1 MSKAGT
7 WYFTKEELENS
18 PSRRDGC
25 SQRAEK
31 ELRETTCQHLQEV
44 GKKLKLPQLAIATA
58 IVFFH
63 RFFARESYKRYDRI
77 VVATACLFLAGKVE
91 EAPKKLNQVILTS
104 YQILVSDQKNVP
116 PLKDSSQKFKELREK
131 ILAMERV
138 LLQIIAFDMFI
149 EHPYKYIMKY
159 RNQIPGTPE
168 STRQLVQVAWNF
180 VNDSL
185 RTTLA
190 LQHDAKTTA
199 VAALY
204 LAFKFLKMQAPET
217 NKAWWLQLHGTV
229 QQDTLEDISNCILDL
244 YDDDK
249 EKDLHKDHKTRPLE
263 KTESHDCKSMEIC
276 SAQGGDSAQHE
287 TGKGIAPSKP
297 DPVGDSVK
305 SEKDAAQLTT
315 ADDSGIGPERH
326 APQSN
331 RASPY

>member
-18 PSRRDGC
+18 PSRRDGFT
-25 SQRAEK
+25 QKQEK
-31 ELRETTCQHLQEV
+31 EMRETTCHHLQEV

-63 RFFARESYKRYDRI
+63 RFFARQSYKRYDRI

-104 YQILVSDQKNVP
+104 WHVLVADQKNVP
-116 PLKDSSQKFKELREK
+116 PLKEGSQKFKELREK

-159 RNQIPGTPE
+159 RALIPGPPD

-204 LAFKFLKMQAPET
+204 LAFKFLKMQAPEGQ
-217 NKAWWLQLHGTV
+217 AWWLTLHSTAK
-229 QQDTLEDISNCILDL
+229 QDTLEDISNCILDL
-244 YDDDK
+244 YDGDGI
-249 EKDLHKDHKTRPLE
+249 KDPAAGRAKDCAT
-263 KTESHDCKSMEIC
+263 DN
-276 SAQGGDSAQHE
+276 SASSANSTGDQC
-287 TGKGIAPSKP
+287 APPALPPKP
-297 DPVGDSVK
+297 EGHTHINSNA
-305 SEKDAAQLTT
+305 ST
-315 ADDSGIGPERH
+315 ADNSTTDRKDGNVEANSLDGGGGPDRH
-326 APQSN
+326 TPQPMRAAP
-331 RASPY
+331 Y